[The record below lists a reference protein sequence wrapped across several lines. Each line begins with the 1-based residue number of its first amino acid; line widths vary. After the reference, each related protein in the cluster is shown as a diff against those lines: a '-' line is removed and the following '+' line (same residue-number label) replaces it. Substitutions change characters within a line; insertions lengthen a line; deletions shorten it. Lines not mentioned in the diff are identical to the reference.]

1 LWWSFVD
8 FRLLVTAALVEDEHV
23 AATTTKVA
31 AKIIERSTHVVE
43 FSFFFTL
50 RAFAVAAELIP
61 FDSATF
67 VVAFETG
74 LCRPLFFLVISH

>member
-1 LWWSFVD
+1 MV
-8 FRLLVTAALVEDEHV
+8 FRLLVTEALVEDVHV

-43 FSFFFTL
+43 RSFFFETL
-50 RAFAVAAELIP
+50 RAVADP
-61 FDSATF
+61 FDSAAF

>member
-1 LWWSFVD
+1 M
-8 FRLLVTAALVEDEHV
+8 TAALVEDEHV

-43 FSFFFTL
+43 CSFFFETL
-50 RAFAVAAELIP
+50 RAFAVAELIP
-61 FDSATF
+61 FDSAAF

>member
-1 LWWSFVD
+1 M
-8 FRLLVTAALVEDEHV
+8 TAALVEDEHV

-43 FSFFFTL
+43 FSFFFETL
-50 RAFAVAAELIP
+50 RAFAVADP

-74 LCRPLFFLVISH
+74 PCRPLLFLAISH